1 MNLEMKNV
9 PSHYP
14 VAANIWLLAAG
25 YFVFYIPYITL
36 VKALSSGLL
45 ERNGLFSGTGE
56 RLSGFELLPAVL
68 IGTVIT
74 MPLILFS
81 LGWYRYMGRRPMFG
95 FTLPLPS
102 PWALFSGLAFAA
114 IIATTTLAYS
124 IHGVS
129 IVFALLLM
137 RGGVLIL
144 SPVMDKLF
152 NRPVHWFSWAGF
164 GLSILAVTIA
174 LAQVQEY
181 TLSGMVLILGVYL
194 TGYMF
199 RLQFITRCA
208 KDIDDAVNRRF
219 FVEEN
224 STAMVALMVIP
235 GVIAWLGI
243 GDVGLALRAGFT
255 SFLWSDGVWL
265 GLMIGVLYGC
275 LGIFGS
281 LIYLSRR
288 ENTFAI
294 PVNRCAS
301 LLAGLVASFI
311 LMVWLEADG
320 ISVSQIIGAAIII
333 FALVLMT
340 VFDARHMSG
349 KDSHNPMQRVFLF
362 ICDANRTHSP
372 MAAAICNE
380 ELQKRLGL
388 DAAVTLQ
395 SRIYAKSA
403 GLNLPPERHLPDQTK
418 DALIA
423 LTVPVPEHQASQ
435 VNSYGMHR
443 AEKIICM
450 TYDQQKELLNKYP
463 WAAEKIVRL
472 NQQQDIREPAGM
484 ENEHYVDLA
493 HTIQVHISHWLI
505 DMGFIFSNPKS
516 NGLNPGT
523 REVDGFVQ

>member
-1 MNLEMKNV
+1 MKNV
-9 PSHYP
+9 PNHYP
-14 VAANIWLLAAG
+14 VAINIWLLALG
-25 YFVFYIPYITL
+25 YFVFYIPYISL

-45 ERNGLFSGTGE
+45 ERNGMFGVTGE
-56 RLSGFELLPAVL
+56 QVSGLELLPAVL

-74 MPLILFS
+74 MPLIIYS
-81 LGWYRYMGRRPMFG
+81 LGWYRYMGRRPVFG
-95 FTLPLPS
+95 FALPLPS
-102 PWALFSGLAFAA
+102 RWALLSGLAFAA

-144 SPVMDKLF
+144 SPIMDKLF
-152 NRPVHWFSWAGF
+152 NRPVHWYSWTGL
-164 GLSILAVTIA
+164 GLSILALTIA

-181 TLSGMVLILGVYL
+181 TVSGLVLILGVYL
-194 TGYMF
+194 MGYMF
-199 RLQFITRCA
+199 RLQFITRYA
-208 KDIDDAVNRRF
+208 KDIDDGVNRRF

-224 STAMVALMVIP
+224 SAAMVALMIIP
-235 GVIAWLGI
+235 GFIAWLGI
-243 GDVGLALRAGFT
+243 GDAGLALREGFT
-255 SFLWSDGVWL
+255 SFLRSDGVWL
-265 GLMIGVLYGC
+265 GLMIGVFYGC

-311 LMVWLEADG
+311 LMVWLDADG

-333 FALVLMT
+333 FALMLMSI
-340 VFDARHMSG
+340 FDTRHMAG
-349 KDSHNPMQRVFLF
+349 KDNHDPMQRVFLF
-362 ICDANRTHSP
+362 ICDANRTRSP
-372 MAAAICNE
+372 MAAAICND
-380 ELQKRLGL
+380 ELRKRLGL

-395 SRIYAKSA
+395 SGIYAKSA
-403 GLNLPPERHLPDQTK
+403 GLNLPPERHLLNQTK

-443 AEKIICM
+443 AEKIVCM
-450 TYDQQKELLNKYP
+450 TYDQQQELLNKYP

-472 NQQQDIREPAGM
+472 KQRQDIQEPAGV
-484 ENEHYVDLA
+484 ENEHYIDLA
-493 HTIQVHISHWLI
+493 HTMQEHISDWLI
-505 DMGFIFSNPKS
+505 DMGFSFSNPKS
-516 NGLNPGT
+516 DGSNPGT